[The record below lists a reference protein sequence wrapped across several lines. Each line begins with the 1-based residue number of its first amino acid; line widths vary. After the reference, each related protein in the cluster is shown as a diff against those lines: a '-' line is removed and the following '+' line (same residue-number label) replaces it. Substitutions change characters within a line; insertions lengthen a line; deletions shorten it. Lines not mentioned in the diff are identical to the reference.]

1 MNSSGDILMCVVP
14 SRQGLFSCSTTLPT
28 PSRFTRSLAIADN
41 GYYSLVSF
49 LLNVDQTPLPLA
61 PLAPLAPLPK

>member
-14 SRQGLFSCSTTLPT
+14 SRHVLFSCSTTLPA

-61 PLAPLAPLPK
+61 PLAPLPK

>member
-1 MNSSGDILMCVVP
+1 MNSSGDILICVVL
-14 SRQGLFSCSTTLPT
+14 SRHVLFSCSTTLPA

-49 LLNVDQTPLPLA
+49 LLNVDQTPLPA
-61 PLAPLAPLPK
+61 GMPLPLAPLPK

>member
-1 MNSSGDILMCVVP
+1 MNSSGDILICVVL
-14 SRQGLFSCSTTLPT
+14 SRHVLFSCSTTLPA

-61 PLAPLAPLPK
+61 PLAPLPK